1 MTAILLSQQPGNLA
15 MSDFDLDLDHLDFDA
30 AEDSV
35 AAQLAAANSAAAEPQ
50 FGDDDDECSG
60 GACKI

>member
-1 MTAILLSQQPGNLA
+1 
-15 MSDFDLDLDHLDFDA
+15 MSDLDFDLDHLDFDA
-30 AEDSV
+30 AEQNV
-35 AAQLAAANSAAAEPQ
+35 ERQQQAELARADAPQ

>member
-1 MTAILLSQQPGNLA
+1 
-15 MSDFDLDLDHLDFDA
+15 MSDLDFDLDHLDFAA
-30 AEDSV
+30 AEQNV
-35 AAQLAAANSAAAEPQ
+35 EQQQQAELKRANEPQ

>member
-1 MTAILLSQQPGNLA
+1 
-15 MSDFDLDLDHLDFDA
+15 MSDLDFDLDHLDFAA
-30 AEDSV
+30 AEHNVERQQQAELERAD
-35 AAQLAAANSAAAEPQ
+35 EPQ

>member
-1 MTAILLSQQPGNLA
+1 
-15 MSDFDLDLDHLDFDA
+15 MSDFDFDLDHLDFA
-30 AEDSV
+30 QAEQNV
-35 AAQLAAANSAAAEPQ
+35 EQQQQAQLDRAAEPQ

>member
-1 MTAILLSQQPGNLA
+1 
-15 MSDFDLDLDHLDFDA
+15 MSDLDFDLDHLDFDA

-35 AAQLAAANSAAAEPQ
+35 AKQQEAEIARAAEPQ

>member
-1 MTAILLSQQPGNLA
+1 
-15 MSDFDLDLDHLDFDA
+15 MSDLDFDLDHLDFA
-30 AEDSV
+30 QAEQNVEQQQQDELNRSE
-35 AAQLAAANSAAAEPQ
+35 APL

>member
-1 MTAILLSQQPGNLA
+1 
-15 MSDFDLDLDHLDFDA
+15 MSDLDFDLDHLDF
-30 AEDSV
+30 
-35 AAQLAAANSAAAEPQ
+35 AAAEQNVEQQLQAERERQQAPQ

>member
-1 MTAILLSQQPGNLA
+1 VQQLTQEKLMNDL
-15 MSDFDLDLDHLDFDA
+15 DFDLDHLDFAA
-30 AEDSV
+30 AEHNVERQQQAELERAD
-35 AAQLAAANSAAAEPQ
+35 EPQ

>member
-1 MTAILLSQQPGNLA
+1 MAEL
-15 MSDFDLDLDHLDFDA
+15 DFDLDHLDF
-30 AEDSV
+30 
-35 AAQLAAANSAAAEPQ
+35 AAAEQNVERQQQAELNRAEEQQ

>member
-1 MTAILLSQQPGNLA
+1 
-15 MSDFDLDLDHLDFDA
+15 MSDLDFDLDHLDFA
-30 AEDSV
+30 QAEQNVEQQQQALQDR
-35 AAQLAAANSAAAEPQ
+35 AIEPQ

>member
-1 MTAILLSQQPGNLA
+1 
-15 MSDFDLDLDHLDFDA
+15 MSDFDLDLDHLDFAA

-35 AAQLAAANSAAAEPQ
+35 AAQQAAAALAATEPQ
-50 FGDDDDECSG
+50 FGDEDDECSG

>member
-1 MTAILLSQQPGNLA
+1 
-15 MSDFDLDLDHLDFDA
+15 MSDFDLDLDHLDFAA

-35 AAQLAAANSAAAEPQ
+35 AQQQAAVEQAAIAPQ

>member
-1 MTAILLSQQPGNLA
+1 
-15 MSDFDLDLDHLDFDA
+15 MSDFDFDLDHLDFSA

-35 AAQLAAANSAAAEPQ
+35 ASQQAAAELAASEPQ

>member
-1 MTAILLSQQPGNLA
+1 
-15 MSDFDLDLDHLDFDA
+15 MSELDFDLDHLDF
-30 AEDSV
+30 AEAEQNVERQQQAELSK
-35 AAQLAAANSAAAEPQ
+35 AEAQR